1 MSRLVGLTLA
11 SALLAS
17 VASAAPSGATV
28 YEDLAVD
35 LLRQYL
41 RIDTSNPPGNEL
53 KAALF
58 LKGVLEK
65 EGIPAEID
73 EFAPGRANLLAT
85 LKGDGTRR
93 PLLLANHM
101 DVVPADASRWSVSP
115 FSAEIKNGSI
125 YGRGAIDMKSEGI
138 VQLVAFIRLK
148 REAAPLARDVFFLAT
163 ADEEL
168 DFAGAERALSPEGF
182 GGRLR
187 AAEYA
192 IMEGGEN
199 RLDPQRKLLY
209 FGIRTAMKAP
219 FWLKLSTTGRPGHGS
234 RPLADSALN
243 RLVAALDKIRL
254 HSTAMR
260 VVPTVE
266 RFLRDQAALV
276 DEPRRSWYRDI
287 RKALADP
294 ATARAIEKDDETVA
308 AQLRDTISI
317 TVVRAG
323 YKTNVIPGTAEAEL
337 DVRLLPGSERE
348 AFLEEIRRVIA
359 DPSVDVKPLQET
371 FHPAS
376 ESATE
381 TPLFHAIER
390 AVVRRHPGIPV
401 TTLLGTGA
409 TESALTRP
417 LGIISYGFTSLLLTH
432 EEDSTQHS
440 DDEHLNESAFRPAQ
454 ALFYEVL
461 AETCR
466 R

>member
-1 MSRLVGLTLA
+1 MRRLIGFALA
-11 SALLAS
+11 SAL
-17 VASAAPSGATV
+17 SAPGAPAAESPATA

-41 RIDTSNPPGNEL
+41 RVDTTNPPGNEL
-53 KAALF
+53 QTALF

-65 EGIPAEID
+65 EGIPVEID
-73 EFAPGRANLLAT
+73 EFTPGRANLLAT
-85 LKGDGTRR
+85 LKGDGSRR
-93 PLLLANHM
+93 PLLVSNHM
-101 DVVPADASRWSVSP
+101 DVVPADATRWSVSP

-148 REAAPLARDVFFLAT
+148 REKVPLARDVFFLAT
-163 ADEEL
+163 ADEEV

-182 GGRLR
+182 GGRIR
-187 AAEYA
+187 GAEYA

-199 RLDPQRKLLY
+199 RLDPQRKPLY
-209 FGIRTAMKAP
+209 FGVRTAMKAP
-219 FWLKLSTTGRPGHGS
+219 FWLKLRATGRPGHGS
-234 RPLADSALN
+234 RPLADSAPN
-243 RLVAALDKIRL
+243 RLVAALERIRL

-276 DEPRRSWYRDI
+276 EEPRRSWYRDI

-294 ATARAIEKDDETVA
+294 VTARAIEKDDETVA

-337 DVRLLPGSERE
+337 DVRLLPGSERA

-359 DPSVDVKPLQET
+359 DPSVEVTPLQET

-381 TPLFHAIER
+381 TPLFQAIER
-390 AVVRRHPGIPV
+390 AVGRRHPGIPV

-440 DDEHLNESAFRPAQ
+440 DDERLDESAFRSAQ
-454 ALFYEVL
+454 ALFYDVL
-461 AETCR
+461 ADTCR

>member
-1 MSRLVGLTLA
+1 MRRLIGLALA
-11 SALLAS
+11 SAL
-17 VASAAPSGATV
+17 SAAAAPGAEPQAAA

-41 RIDTSNPPGNEL
+41 RIDTTNPPGNEL
-53 KAALF
+53 KTALF
-58 LKGVLEK
+58 LKGILEK
-65 EGIPAEID
+65 EGIPVEID

-85 LKGDGTRR
+85 LKGDGSAR
-93 PLLLANHM
+93 PLLVSNHM

-115 FSAEIKNGSI
+115 FSAEIKDGSI

-148 REAAPLARDVFFLAT
+148 REKVPLARDVFFLAT
-163 ADEEL
+163 ADEEV

-187 AAEYA
+187 TAEYA

-199 RLDPQRKLLY
+199 RLDPQRKPLY
-209 FGIRTAMKAP
+209 FGVRTAMKAP
-219 FWLKLSTTGRPGHGS
+219 FWLKLRATGRPGHGS
-234 RPLADSALN
+234 RPLADSAVN
-243 RLVAALDKIRL
+243 RLVAALERIRL

-276 DEPRRSWYRDI
+276 EEPRRSWYRDI

-348 AFLEEIRRVIA
+348 AFLAEIRRVVA
-359 DPSVDVKPLQET
+359 DPSVEVEPLQEA

-376 ESATE
+376 ESATD

-390 AVVRRHPGIPV
+390 AVGRHHPGIPV

-417 LGIISYGFTSLLLTH
+417 LGILSYGFTSLLLTH

-440 DDEHLNESAFRPAQ
+440 DDERLNESAFRSAQ
-454 ALFYEVL
+454 ALFYDVL
-461 AETCR
+461 TDTCR